1 MTRDR
6 ARTAKLICA
15 LSAASVAA
23 CLSSCR
29 APSTGSDEGSSAALS
44 TGNGLQG
51 QYFSGMAFNTPVLTR
66 TDPTVNFTWA
76 SSPGTGVPSDQFSV
90 RWTGQVEALY
100 SEVYTFY
107 TQSDDGVRLWVNGQQ
122 LVNNWTDHA
131 SVENSGTI
139 ALTAGQRY
147 ALTMEFY
154 DNASAAIAILSWS
167 GVHTVKQVIPQTQLY
182 VTVANAA
189 CGTAKEGA
197 ALAISCPTGQT
208 IATIGFA
215 SYGTPTGSCGSFA
228 TGTCNAATCVSIV
241 SKACLGKTS
250 CSVTA
255 NNATFGDPCPYTAK
269 QLFTQA
275 TCSIPGSSADA
286 GTDSSPDAGSN
297 SVDSQTA
304 TDTGA
309 SPIVGTGTGLR
320 ADYFNGMAFDTLV
333 TTRTDPTVG
342 FDWEAS
348 PATGVNPDQFS
359 VRWTGQVQPLYSQ
372 TYTFYTLS
380 DDGIRLWVNGQPL
393 IDNWTDHASTEDS
406 GTLALTAGQKYDLK
420 LEFYDDASAAIASL
434 SWSAPSQVKQV
445 IPSTQL
451 YPATAIP
458 GAGGASGAGGTVA
471 AGGTAGSG
479 GATATAGTPGKTD
492 AGSTAGTPGSGG
504 STATAGTPGSG
515 GLTGAGAT
523 AGIAGG
529 SGACTSSSTIQLIG
543 NRILDT
549 SGKQIVARGPEMVAA
564 STDLTSG
571 IDTAAAMGANAARL
585 LLTVDAANGMTP
597 ATFDTIVGRAVS
609 HDMLVWISLYTWDAA
624 NNNVVSSA
632 LGGGNF
638 YSLPA
643 PAGTGTC
650 SKTTP
655 SPCYLAVWSR
665 QWLKDLIA
673 KYKGHVIVDAM
684 QEYIGVADASSEAGR
699 TEWATAAQ
707 TNIKWFRSAGY
718 VQPLEVMSNFQGRDL
733 FAVVE
738 QGASIRGADT
748 LVIGGYPQ
756 TMFGWQAYWADS
768 WYKSW
773 QGGLLLGGTS
783 TITGAQAV
791 HQFAVTQQF
800 PIEVGFDNYPGD
812 TSTEYKAQIDQ
823 AAIDNA
829 SWLWWS
835 WTGSNTVE
843 CPNDGATCQSYV
855 TTAQAG
861 FAGAVRSTC
870 GM

>member
-1 MTRDR
+1 MTRKPVR
-6 ARTAKLICA
+6 PTGLICVLGA
-15 LSAASVAA
+15 ASAAV
-23 CLSSCR
+23 CLSSCM
-29 APSTGSDEGSSAALS
+29 APSSGSEEGSSAALS

-51 QYFSGMAFNTPVLTR
+51 QYFSGMAFNTPALTR
-66 TDPTVNFTWA
+66 IDATINFNWA
-76 SSPGTGVPSDQFSV
+76 DSPGTGVPSDQFSV

-100 SEVYTFY
+100 SETYAFY

-131 SVENSGTI
+131 STENSGSI
-139 ALTAGQRY
+139 ALTAGQKY

-154 DNASAAIAILSWS
+154 DSASAAIAILSWS
-167 GVHTVKQVIPQTQLY
+167 GAHTTKQVIPQVQLY
-182 VTVANAA
+182 ASGANAL

-197 ALAISCPTGQT
+197 ALRLACPTGQT
-208 IATIGFA
+208 IATVGFA
-215 SYGTPTGSCGSFA
+215 SYGTPSGSCGTFT
-228 TGTCNAATCVSIV
+228 TGVCNAATSASVLSQACVG
-241 SKACLGKTS
+241 KAS

-255 NNATFGDPCPYTAK
+255 NNATFGDPCPYTTK
-269 QLFTQA
+269 QLFAQVTCSPPVSALDAGAPAPDTGQA
-275 TCSIPGSSADA
+275 TDM
-286 GTDSSPDAGSN
+286 
-297 SVDSQTA
+297 VTA
-304 TDTGA
+304 A
-309 SPIVGTGTGLR
+309 PVGTGTGLR
-320 ADYFNGMAFDTLV
+320 GDYFNGMSFDTLV

-348 PATGVNPDQFS
+348 PATGVSADQFS
-359 VRWTGQVQPLYSQ
+359 VRWTGQVQPLYTQ
-372 TYTFYTLS
+372 AYTFYTLS
-380 DDGIRLWVNGQPL
+380 DDGIRLWVNGQQL
-393 IDNWTDHASTEDS
+393 VNNWTDHASTENS

-420 LEFYDDASAAIASL
+420 LEFYDNASAAIASL
-434 SWSAPSQVKQV
+434 SWSGPSQAKQV

-451 YPATAIP
+451 YPAAASA
-458 GAGGASGAGGTVA
+458 GAGGSSGSEDTGA
-471 AGGTAGSG
+471 AGGTLDAGGTLAAGGTSSGGGTIAVGGTTGNGAAAGTSAADSGSSSGTAGS
-479 GATATAGTPGKTD
+479 
-492 AGSTAGTPGSGG
+492 
-504 STATAGTPGSG
+504 
-515 GLTGAGAT
+515 
-523 AGIAGG
+523 
-529 SGACTSSSTIQLIG
+529 SGACNSASTIQLIG

-564 STDLTSG
+564 STALTSG

-585 LLTVDAANGMTP
+585 LLTIDAANGMTP
-597 ATFDTIVGRAVS
+597 ATFDTIVGQAVS
-609 HDMLVWISLYTWDAA
+609 HNMLVWISLYTWDAT

-632 LGGGNF
+632 LGGGDF
-638 YSLPA
+638 YSLSA

-665 QWLKDLIA
+665 QWLQDLIA

-684 QEYIGVADASSEAGR
+684 QEYIGVADSSSEAGR
-699 TEWATAAQ
+699 TEWAGAAQ

-718 VQPLEVMSNFQGRDL
+718 VEPLEVMSNFQGRDL
-733 FAVVE
+733 YAIVE
-738 QGASIRGADT
+738 KGASIRAADT
-748 LVIGGYPQ
+748 AMVSGYAQ

-800 PIEVGFDNYPGD
+800 PIEIGFDNYPGD

-823 AAIDNA
+823 AATDNA

-843 CPNDGATCQSYV
+843 CPNDGASCQSYV
-855 TTAQAG
+855 TTAQTG

-870 GM
+870 GLL